1 MNRDL
6 FFRVS
11 VNAGGAKYDLSA
23 DLTNLLLE
31 EDNTQAD
38 QLSVDVSDPYKV
50 LGHAFQEGMEVEVEL
65 GKGDDHSVMFRGVI
79 YKVNGTFPE
88 TGVPTLAI
96 KAYDKSMD
104 MGLLKRNRPWVNRTL
119 SQIVADVAQ
128 PYFPVPR
135 QDVVVLGDPDFG
147 DDGMRQQDETDLAFL
162 LRLGGEFGC
171 EMFVDSDDFGET
183 LHFLSQKSIMER
195 DPVATLHY
203 GRCDVETRLLSFEP
217 GTDVTNIQLPQVLSG
232 TDYATGTVSD
242 VTLGDDEELGDQD
255 DAFVDEN
262 LTAFRKRYPDK
273 ADQLEGLLGA
283 AEDIHTAVRTKLG
296 TATRRAI
303 TTFVS
308 PTELQ
313 QRRKNQFST
322 SRLGMR
328 ASGVTDGNRA
338 LHAQSTISL
347 EDVGGR
353 FSGTWYVSQVK
364 HTLNG
369 QGYKTEFQCQR

>member
-1 MNRDL
+1 MHADL

-11 VNAGGAKYDLSA
+11 VTAGGAKYDLSA
-23 DLTNLLLE
+23 DLTALTLD

-50 LGHAFQEGMEVEVEL
+50 LGHAFQEGMDVEVEL

-79 YKVNGTFPE
+79 YKIDGSFPE
-88 TGVPTLAI
+88 TGVPTLAL
-96 KAYDKSMD
+96 KAYDRSMD
-104 MGLLKRNRPWVNRTL
+104 MGLLKRNRPWVNQSL
-119 SQIVADVAQ
+119 SQIVAQVAQ
-128 PYFPVPR
+128 PYFAR
-135 QDVVVLGDPDFG
+135 QDIDVLGDPNFG
-147 DDGMRQQDETDLAFL
+147 TDGMRQQDETDLAFL

-171 EMFVDSDDFGET
+171 EMFVDADDAGET
-183 LHFLSQKSIMER
+183 FHFLSQKSIMQR

-203 GRCDVETRLLSFEP
+203 GRCDVPTRLLSFQP

-232 TDYATGTVSD
+232 TDYATGTVNA
-242 VTLGDDEELGDQD
+242 VTVGDDETVGDQA

-262 LTAFRKRYPDK
+262 LTAFRKRYPDQ
-273 ADQLEGLLGA
+273 AEQLEGLLGA
-283 AEDIHTAVRTKLG
+283 ASGIQTAVRTKLG

-303 TTFVS
+303 PTFVS
-308 PTELQ
+308 SAELQ
-313 QRRKNQFST
+313 ERRRNQFST

-338 LHAQSTISL
+338 IHAQSTIAL

-353 FSGTWYVSQVK
+353 FSGTWYLSQVK
-364 HTLNG
+364 HTLTG